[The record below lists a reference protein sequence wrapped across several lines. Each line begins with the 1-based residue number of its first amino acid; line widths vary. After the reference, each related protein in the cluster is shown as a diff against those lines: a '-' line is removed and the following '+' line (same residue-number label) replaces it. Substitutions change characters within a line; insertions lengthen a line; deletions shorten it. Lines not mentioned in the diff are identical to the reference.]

1 MKQKFYNKLL
11 TQIEFNELREVV
23 ELSMESVQPCI
34 FYEIKVY
41 LFIKSGLML
50 LGGIYLLD

>member
-34 FYEIKVY
+34 FYEIKV
-41 LFIKSGLML
+41 
-50 LGGIYLLD
+50 